1 MALVKVVSSN
11 LFSGANLQKL
21 EVGMTLEVSDEVAE
35 RWESAGLVEVIDGG
49 ERHIEASAPAEP
61 KTKAKKGK

>member
-21 EVGMTLEVSDEVAE
+21 EVGMTLEVSDDVAE
-35 RWESAGLVEVIDGG
+35 RWESTGLVEVIDGG
-49 ERHIEASAPAEP
+49 ERHIEVAAPAEP